1 MPRSVS
7 VTIVGAGFGG
17 VAAAI
22 ALKRQGVEDLVLL
35 ERGDDVGGVW
45 RANTYPG
52 IACDVPSH
60 LYSFSFAPNPRWSR
74 RFSPG
79 SEIRAYLNSVVDR
92 FDVRRHVRLGQN
104 VTGAEFDEGIG
115 RWQVATASGETFET
129 DVLIAACGQLQRPAL
144 PALPGLDRF
153 AGRAFHSADWDHD
166 FDPEGARVAAVG
178 TGASAIQFVP
188 QVAPLARHTTVFQR
202 SAPWVIPKND
212 GPYSERKQRLYERL
226 PLLQRAARE
235 VNWAY
240 FEAIVPVFTQTPP
253 RAARITTGV
262 SVAIAT
268 ATRMIALRGDREL
281 MRATRPTDPFGCKRI
296 LLSSDWYPTLRRD
309 DVSVV
314 TAPIREIVPEGI
326 VTDDGALHPADAI
339 VFGTG
344 FRATDFLA
352 PMEVVGRGG
361 VALAQAWADGAEA
374 FLGLAVPSFPN
385 MFLLYGPNTNHGTG
399 SVLQMHEAQATYI
412 AEAVGLLRSNGAQS
426 IEVRGEVHAAF
437 QAELAERLER
447 SIWGGCSNWYRTA
460 SGRITNNWPGSQRE
474 YRRRT
479 SRVEAADYV
488 LGAGRPEAVRA

>member
-17 VAAAI
+17 IAAAI
-22 ALKRQGVEDLVLL
+22 ALKRRGVEDLVLL
-35 ERGDDVGGVW
+35 ERGHDVGGVW

-92 FDVRRHVRLGQN
+92 FDVRRHLRLGQD
-104 VTGAEFDEGIG
+104 VARAEFDEATG
-115 RWQVATASGETFET
+115 RWQVATAAGETFES
-129 DVLIAACGQLQRPAL
+129 DVLLPACGQLQRPVL

-166 FDPEGARVAAVG
+166 FDPTGARVAAVG
-178 TGASAIQFVP
+178 TGASAIQIVP
-188 QVAPLARHTTVFQR
+188 QIAARARHTTVFQR

-235 VNWAY
+235 GVSAY
-240 FEAIVPVFTQTPP
+240 FEAVVPTFTQAPP
-253 RAARITTGV
+253 LAGQ
-262 SVAIAT
+262 IAT
-268 ATRMIALRGDREL
+268 AASTAFATANRMIGLRGDREL
-281 MRATRPTDPFGCKRI
+281 MRATRPTDPVGCKRI
-296 LLSSDWYPTLRRD
+296 LLSSEWYPTLRRD
-309 DVSVV
+309 DVSLV
-314 TAPIREIVPEGI
+314 TTPIGEVVPEGI
-326 VTDDGALHPADAI
+326 LTADGTLHPADAI

-344 FRATDFLA
+344 FRATEFLA
-352 PMEVVGRGG
+352 PMEVIGRGG
-361 VALAQAWADGAEA
+361 VALSQAWANGAEA

-399 SVLQMHEAQATYI
+399 SVLVMHEAQATYI
-412 AEAVGLLRSNGAQS
+412 AEAVGLLQADGARS
-426 IEVRGEVHAAF
+426 IEVREEVHAAF
-437 QAELAERLER
+437 QAELSERLER
-447 SIWGGCSNWYRTA
+447 TVWAGCSSWYRTA

-479 SRVEAADYV
+479 RHVEAGHYV
-488 LGAGRPEAVRA
+488 LGAAQPEAVRA